1 MSEAIYTFN
10 GKDITLNVCIQI
22 RAVVDEL
29 QKRLNVSF
37 EDAML
42 MFYRS
47 ETYKTLQKM
56 LFGQN
61 RLSILQIDILKKWIL
76 TIKKITNIILY

>member
-1 MSEAIYTFN
+1 MPEMIYSFN

-42 MFYRS
+42 LFYRS
-47 ETYKTLQKM
+47 ETYKTLQETENG
-56 LFGQN
+56 LWAESAEYIADRYYEEAESN
-61 RLSILQIDILKKWIL
+61 PVAV
-76 TIKKITNIILY
+76 

>member
-42 MFYRS
+42 MFY
-47 ETYKTLQKM
+47 
-56 LFGQN
+56 
-61 RLSILQIDILKKWIL
+61 LSILQIDILKKWIL

>member
-47 ETYKTLQKM
+47 ETYKTLQETENAFWAPDKANTWSAFPVNKSKG
-56 LFGQN
+56 FGAK
-61 RLSILQIDILKKWIL
+61 REMI
-76 TIKKITNIILY
+76 

>member
-29 QKRLNVSF
+29 QK
-37 EDAML
+37 
-42 MFYRS
+42 
-47 ETYKTLQKM
+47 
-56 LFGQN
+56 G
-61 RLSILQIDILKKWIL
+61 
-76 TIKKITNIILY
+76 

>member
-1 MSEAIYTFN
+1 M
-10 GKDITLNVCIQI
+10 
-22 RAVVDEL
+22 VDEL

-47 ETYKTLQKM
+47 ETYKTLQETEDAFWAESAEYIADRYFEEM
-56 LFGQN
+56 D
-61 RLSILQIDILKKWIL
+61 ID
-76 TIKKITNIILY
+76 N

>member
-47 ETYKTLQKM
+47 ETYKTLP
-56 LFGQN
+56 GN
-61 RLSILQIDILKKWIL
+61 RKCFLGRIG
-76 TIKKITNIILY
+76 

>member
-37 EDAML
+37 EDAMV
-42 MFYRS
+42 
-47 ETYKTLQKM
+47 
-56 LFGQN
+56 N
-61 RLSILQIDILKKWIL
+61 VLSFR
-76 TIKKITNIILY
+76 NI

>member
-47 ETYKTLQKM
+47 ETYKTL
-56 LFGQN
+56 
-61 RLSILQIDILKKWIL
+61 
-76 TIKKITNIILY
+76 